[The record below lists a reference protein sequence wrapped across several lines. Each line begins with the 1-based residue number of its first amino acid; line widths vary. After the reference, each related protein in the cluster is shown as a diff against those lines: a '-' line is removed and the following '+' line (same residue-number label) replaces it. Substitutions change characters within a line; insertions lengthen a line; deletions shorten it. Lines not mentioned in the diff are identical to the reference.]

1 MSTSLKNQLRQFT
14 TNYEAELRN
23 LAILRPEF
31 NQLQR
36 EFKLE
41 QQEFLVRR
49 QEFDVKMRE
58 RNAKLKQVIAKGQRL
73 AKVRRLR
80 DMSAQAIRINEARIR
95 SWINRLARKTDMN
108 NKIRARTQLQIG
120 ALQKATNGT
129 GRNINNVV
137 RNRKNAK

>member
-1 MSTSLKNQLRQFT
+1 M
-14 TNYEAELRN
+14 RN

-49 QEFDVKMRE
+49 QEFDVKRRE
-58 RNAKLKQVIAKGQRL
+58 RDAKLQQVIAKGQRL

-80 DMSAQAIRINEARIR
+80 DMSAQAIRINESRIR
-95 SWINRLARKTDMN
+95 SLINRLARKTDMN

>member
-1 MSTSLKNQLRQFT
+1 MSASLKNQLRQFT
-14 TNYEAELRN
+14 TNYEAEMRN

-31 NQLQR
+31 NQVQR

-49 QEFDVKMRE
+49 QEFDVKRRE
-58 RNAKLKQVIAKGQRL
+58 RDAKLQQVIAKGQQL

-95 SWINRLARKTDMN
+95 SLINRLARKTNMN
-108 NKIRARTQLQIG
+108 NKIRARTQIQIG

-129 GRNINNVV
+129 VRNINNTIK
-137 RNRKNAK
+137 NRVNAK